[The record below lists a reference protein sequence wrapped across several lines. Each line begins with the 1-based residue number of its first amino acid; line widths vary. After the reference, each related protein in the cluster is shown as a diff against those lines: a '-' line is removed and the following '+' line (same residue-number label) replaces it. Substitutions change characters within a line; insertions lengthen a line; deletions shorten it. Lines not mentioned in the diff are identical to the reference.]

1 MIVGIILASGYS
13 KRMGKDK
20 LLIEVEGRR
29 IIEWVIKACYESKLD
44 KTILVYRTKEVKE
57 LGNKYGIKTI
67 YNSTAYLGQSEGL
80 KLGIGKEKADAYMF
94 LMGDQP
100 FIRTEYINLLIEEHE
115 KEKSK
120 IIIPYYNGKKG
131 TPTIFPSLF
140 KEELMKVKGDKGG
153 REIIE
158 EYGFWVKKVYINDE
172 KAGLDIDTEF
182 DLERIEGEDKW
193 T

>member
-29 IIEWVIKACYESKLD
+29 IIEWAIKSCYESKLD
-44 KTILVYRTKEVKE
+44 KTILIYRIKEVKE
-57 LGNKYGIKTI
+57 LGDKYSIKTI
-67 YNSTAYLGQSEGL
+67 YNPAAYLGQSEGI
-80 KLGIGKEKADAYMF
+80 KLGIREGKADAYMF

-158 EYGFWVKKVYINDE
+158 EYDFLVKKVYINDE